1 MISSFSC
8 QRIKSHMWTLNPG
21 DGSGG
26 VVIFYFVVHYWE
38 VIQGKERKKE
48 LLLAE
53 GLCGLGR
60 NGNQFIKIKSNIGT
74 LWSSIKLALF
84 LASSWEC

>member
-1 MISSFSC
+1 MVGYLRGDPRNYRESS
-8 QRIKSHMWTLNPG
+8 
-21 DGSGG
+21 
-26 VVIFYFVVHYWE
+26 E
-38 VIQGKERKKE
+38 VIQGRERKKE

-74 LWSSIKLALF
+74 L
-84 LASSWEC
+84 